1 MIAYV
6 DGILKRIEENS
17 AVVEAGGI
25 GYRVFT
31 PVREDLLRVGL
42 DNPVCFYTYFSVRE
56 DAMQL
61 YGFLKEEELDL
72 FKLLINVKGV
82 GPRFALGILTNLTIN
97 DILFAIAQGDHKALT
112 KAPGVG
118 NKTAQ
123 QIILDLKDKIKRVT
137 PAEDPMV
144 PTGGPVSAEAL
155 GSQVAGDVI
164 QALEALGYSHS
175 EAAEA
180 VRKVPGWA
188 EMASQEQTSQLFRES
203 LKQLTII

>member
-6 DGILKRIEENS
+6 QGILKRIEENS

-42 DNPVCFYTYFSVRE
+42 DHQVCFHTYFSVRE

-61 YGFLKEEELDL
+61 YGFLQPEELDL

-82 GPRFALGILTNLTIN
+82 GPKFALGILNSLSIT

-123 QIILDLKDKIKRVT
+123 QIILDLKDKVAKPST
-137 PAEDPMV
+137 D
-144 PTGGPVSAEAL
+144 SAISSL
-155 GSQVAGDVI
+155 GSLPSQGGADSLNAAADAVE
-164 QALEALGYSHS
+164 ALEALGYSHN
-175 EAAEA
+175 EALDA
-180 VRKVPGWA
+180 VRRVPGW
-188 EMASQEQTSQLFRES
+188 ES
-203 LKQLTII
+203 LAGEGRIS